1 VDRVALRPRR
11 AATIDAAVFENYMA
25 DHILANVDRTSM
37 LNSLEV
43 RVPLLDYRLIVT

>member
-11 AATIDAAVFENYMA
+11 AATINAAAFENYTA
-25 DHILANVDRTSM
+25 DHILANVDRTSIV
-37 LNSLEV
+37 NSLEV